1 MKNSKIQTFK
11 HQKKAFWWLSFVAFF
26 SVMIETVFNVA
37 LPDIKNQF
45 GVSPAAA
52 NWVNTSFIISF
63 AAGSVVYSRLSDMY
77 GVRKLF
83 VAGLL
88 IYGGGSFMGL
98 LAQAYFPAV
107 IFARFVQ
114 GSGASAVPALILVI
128 ITRYVRPEGRGK
140 AFGIVGSLVAMGEGI
155 GPAIGGMIDC
165 TLYSLVVSVYSA
177 DGSADGDSFLL

>member
-1 MKNSKIQTFK
+1 I
-11 HQKKAFWWLSFVAFF
+11 
-26 SVMIETVFNVA
+26 
-37 LPDIKNQF
+37 D
-45 GVSPAAA
+45 
-52 NWVNTSFIISF
+52 
-63 AAGSVVYSRLSDMY
+63 
-77 GVRKLF
+77 
-83 VAGLL
+83 
-88 IYGGGSFMGL
+88 GGGSFMGL

>member
-26 SVMIETVFNVA
+26 SVMNETVFNVA

-88 IYGGGSFMGL
+88 IYGGGSFMG
-98 LAQAYFPAV
+98 
-107 IFARFVQ
+107 
-114 GSGASAVPALILVI
+114 
-128 ITRYVRPEGRGK
+128 
-140 AFGIVGSLVAMGEGI
+140 
-155 GPAIGGMIDC
+155 
-165 TLYSLVVSVYSA
+165 
-177 DGSADGDSFLL
+177 